1 MCSIFK
7 ITLMEH
13 LALFPQ
19 PLRVFAMKMEKKT
32 VEPPFTLSNSQWCS
46 VCSLTNIEY
55 ASD

>member
-19 PLRVFAMKMEKKT
+19 PLRVFAMKWKKKQWS
-32 VEPPFTLSNSQWCS
+32 PLLRLATLNGVQS
-46 VCSLTNIEY
+46 V
-55 ASD
+55 A